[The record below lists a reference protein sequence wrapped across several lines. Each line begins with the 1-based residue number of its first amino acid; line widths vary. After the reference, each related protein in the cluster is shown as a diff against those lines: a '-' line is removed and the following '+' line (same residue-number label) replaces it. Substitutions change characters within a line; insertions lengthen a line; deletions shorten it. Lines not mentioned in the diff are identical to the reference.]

1 MLALNEPVNWALVL
15 TTQEIQGLPNAI
27 AHASSPIKI
36 CCEDVP
42 HHLERSEGVASI
54 YLTDDTCK
62 IISIDKTSARHGNTF
77 KVPKNVIMDDIQ
89 MRGAISDFHPVKPQL
104 QEIAMEAD
112 ASKPPSKPEVTKREP
127 KPWIHLG
134 SDKEIA
140 EEQAHTSRKLI
151 VIRATR
157 KRKDFGGAV
166 AFSDRDSM
174 ETFSSGQM
182 ECRPFKDPAYDK
194 CLAEQDIGIQ
204 SIPITRDCASQTDQY
219 VDALQQNEVLDLFED
234 DFASFGEE
242 DEHAGQKTISVI
254 TEFQAFSD
262 LLYSKGK
269 MISAID
275 WMPGKKGVVA
285 ASCSDSRA
293 YDERLQFTGKPS
305 NSFVLI
311 WSFVDPIRPQIILE
325 CLSDIFS
332 LRFNQSNPR
341 FVAGGCYNGQVIIW
355 DIAAAQMHMEAKE
368 KESSDQADQ
377 GKDKEKKK
385 APIVICHLLS
395 SAARSHNAIVSDLHW
410 LPDYLQKIYIS
421 LPQAIFWNITDVD
434 LNRNAGSDDER
445 KAADT
450 SNQKYRWDPALQID
464 LALFIGITNT
474 FQFGEVLRAD
484 FNVPKDKI
492 IQDIS
497 QSHFGQVRALQRSPF
512 YEDVLLSVDIW
523 TFALWKNDFSKPIFI
538 SRSAEGYLTCGCWSP
553 SRPGVL
559 YIGRIDGSI
568 EVWDLIDHSHQP
580 SALASIG
587 SCQVTS
593 MEFWPLQSPQ
603 MLAVGDIQGILH
615 IMEIPRRLRRMVHRE
630 KSMVRKF
637 LDRQQ
642 AWVEDVESREKERL
656 QEIEK
661 RQKQEYDQ
669 RVLVRRVGARG
680 IILDSRFVVQWA
692 WSSAPNSAQI
702 PKRLGQAAQTS
713 RQEPEGL
720 MACGPMQ
727 LTNVLADRVEEIE
740 RNNVPPVEEGEASES
755 DKESSETERAHKKRK
770 RKGIEE
776 QAPEDAEGTT
786 EPPRTGRGTN
796 HYLSTLNQLD
806 LVPINRSGGNL
817 AGNSSGMVSWNW
829 SNTC

>member
-1 MLALNEPVNWALVL
+1 
-15 TTQEIQGLPNAI
+15 
-27 AHASSPIKI
+27 
-36 CCEDVP
+36 
-42 HHLERSEGVASI
+42 
-54 YLTDDTCK
+54 
-62 IISIDKTSARHGNTF
+62 
-77 KVPKNVIMDDIQ
+77 
-89 MRGAISDFHPVKPQL
+89 
-104 QEIAMEAD
+104 
-112 ASKPPSKPEVTKREP
+112 
-127 KPWIHLG
+127 
-134 SDKEIA
+134 
-140 EEQAHTSRKLI
+140 
-151 VIRATR
+151 
-157 KRKDFGGAV
+157 
-166 AFSDRDSM
+166 
-174 ETFSSGQM
+174 M

-204 SIPITRDCASQTDQY
+204 SIPITRDCASQTDQEVCRNNCVQYQPRMLTDENRKIILDSDHMCAFLDSSKPRY

-254 TEFQAFSD
+254 T
-262 LLYSKGK
+262 
-269 MISAID
+269 
-275 WMPGKKGVVA
+275 
-285 ASCSDSRA
+285 
-293 YDERLQFTGKPS
+293 
-305 NSFVLI
+305 
-311 WSFVDPIRPQIILE
+311 IILE

-410 LPDYLQKIYIS
+410 LPDYLQLDANGKIS
-421 LPQAIFWNITDVD
+421 KGHSQSTKVLVSVGADGKVIFWNITDVD

-464 LALFIGITNT
+464 LVGGDPRRIMGLLKMTIATDSRFFCSTE
-474 FQFGEVLRAD
+474 FGEVLRAD

-497 QSHFGQVRALQRSPF
+497 QSHFGQ
-512 YEDVLLSVDIW
+512 
-523 TFALWKNDFSKPIFI
+523 KPIFI
-538 SRSAEGYLTCGCWSP
+538 SRSAEGYLTSGCWSP

-669 RVLVRRVGARG
+669 RVL
-680 IILDSRFVVQWA
+680 I
-692 WSSAPNSAQI
+692 
-702 PKRLGQAAQTS
+702 
-713 RQEPEGL
+713 
-720 MACGPMQ
+720 
-727 LTNVLADRVEEIE
+727 
-740 RNNVPPVEEGEASES
+740 
-755 DKESSETERAHKKRK
+755 
-770 RKGIEE
+770 
-776 QAPEDAEGTT
+776 
-786 EPPRTGRGTN
+786 
-796 HYLSTLNQLD
+796 
-806 LVPINRSGGNL
+806 
-817 AGNSSGMVSWNW
+817 
-829 SNTC
+829 